1 MPYRDNSCWY
11 SGGRHHY
18 TGKIRNIMLWSAQD
32 FSSGYWVHELCSL
45 PSTYGN
51 SGHIWR
57 TKIGESCRES
67 PEQARLVFQIRDSH
81 ILQPHVDSGDRGH
94 LYMAELS
101 WCKLS
106 PEDDNKTGS
115 PHWQHNGLKES
126 WAGGC
131 LCSFAQLCYSRH
143 GREKWRCWVLEK
155 WGIRGIEKRKR
166 KKKKQH
172 TPKAQFGVCFIFLL
186 EWSCGSA
193 STLRSMAYSCNTV
206 VKSGPCSG
214 QRQNIQSSPCWVLI
228 LGQTIELPTGTNR

>member
-1 MPYRDNSCWY
+1 MSYV
-11 SGGRHHY
+11 HY
-18 TGKIRNIMLWSAQD
+18 QAHTGI
-32 FSSGYWVHELCSL
+32 
-45 PSTYGN
+45 

-67 PEQARLVFQIRDSH
+67 PEQARLLVFQTRDSH

-94 LYMAELS
+94 LHMAELS
-101 WCKLS
+101 RGKLS

-115 PHWQHNGLKES
+115 PHWQHNGLRES

-166 KKKKQH
+166 KKKTNTTHPKSPVWGLFHISFRLELWLCKHTSFHGLFLQH
-172 TPKAQFGVCFIFLL
+172 
-186 EWSCGSA
+186 
-193 STLRSMAYSCNTV
+193 
-206 VKSGPCSG
+206 SG
-214 QRQNIQSSPCWVLI
+214 
-228 LGQTIELPTGTNR
+228 